1 LRLER
6 LPLEEAIKKGSEI
19 RFLPVCLTSLTTI
32 GGLIPLTL
40 NLNYQIFPL
49 ALVLI
54 AGLISSTIL
63 SSINASVYFISIN
76 SNMQTTKELHK

>member
-6 LPLEEAIKKGSEI
+6 LPLEEAIEKGSEI
-19 RFLPVCLTSLTTI
+19 RFLPVVLTSLTAI
-32 GGLIPLTL
+32 GGLIPLAL
-40 NLNYQIFPL
+40 NPNSQIFPL

-76 SNMQTTKELHK
+76 SNMQTTK